1 MHDPII
7 LERLEIILDH
17 VSVIGERMK
26 KVLDAEYFVSTED
39 GQILY
44 DSILI
49 RLQAIG
55 ENIKKIENI
64 NPGFTESVLGEK
76 ASKIIRFRDI
86 VSHHYELMDYQ
97 VIYNISSVH
106 IPALQAAIRQFQSEQ
121 H

>member
-7 LERLEIILDH
+7 LERLDIILEH

-26 KVLDAEYFVSTED
+26 KVPDAEYFVSIEE

-55 ENIKKIENI
+55 ENIKKIEKI
-64 NPGFTESVLGEK
+64 DPGFTENTLGEN

-97 VIYNISSVH
+97 VIYNIASIH
-106 IPALQAAIRQFQSEQ
+106 IPALQTAIKQFSAKQP
-121 H
+121 